1 MDKYKALK
9 VNGKR
14 IDEHRYLMQQALGRP
29 LQSNEI
35 VHHKDGNKSNNDLS
49 NLEVLQRS
57 EHSKMHAKERFENA
71 EAVEQLRVKAKK
83 NAALVYKKNVLNRDQ
98 VAEIRALK
106 GTMTQMEIAKKFN
119 VARCTINRILNN
131 KAWSQN

>member
-9 VNGKR
+9 INGKR
-14 IDEHRYLMQQALGRP
+14 IDEHRYLIQLALGRP
-29 LQSNEI
+29 LESNEI

-57 EHSKMHAKERFENA
+57 EHSRMHTKERFKNA
-71 EAVEQLRVKAKK
+71 EAVEQQREKAKN

-98 VAEIRALK
+98 VAEIKSLK
-106 GTMTQMEIAKKFN
+106 GTMTQVEIAKRFN
-119 VARCTINRILNN
+119 VARCTINRILNHR
-131 KAWSQN
+131 AWSHN